1 MTRTEKSKI
10 IDDIKND
17 LTNSP
22 FLYIVDAFGLDAEQ
36 TAALRRSCFESN
48 VKLKVVKNT
57 LLKLA
62 MKDING
68 EFDQFDEVLKGPTAI
83 MLSDVANAPAKVIE
97 SFRKGSEK
105 PVLKAAYV
113 EESFYFGDD
122 QLKAL
127 ASLKSKDELLGDIIM
142 LLQSPVKNVVSSL
155 EGAKHTLAGLV
166 KTLSNKES

>member
-1 MTRTEKSKI
+1 MTRSEKSKI
-10 IDDIKND
+10 IDSIKDD
-17 LTNSP
+17 LNNSP
-22 FLYIVDAFGLDAEQ
+22 FLYIVDTFGLNAEQ
-36 TAALRRSCFESN
+36 TANLRRACFESK

-62 MKDING
+62 MKHVND
-68 EFDQFDEVLKGPTAI
+68 EFSQFDEVLKGPTAI

-97 SFRKGSEK
+97 SFRKTNDK

-113 EESFYFGDD
+113 EEAFYFGDD
-122 QLKAL
+122 QLKVL

>member
-22 FLYIVDAFGLDAEQ
+22 FLYIVDTFGLDAEQ

-142 LLQSPVKNVVSSL
+142 LLQSPIKNVVSSL
-155 EGAKHTLAGLV
+155 DSAKHTLAGLV
-166 KTLSNKES
+166 KTLSEKEA

>member
-17 LTNSP
+17 LTNSS
-22 FLYIVDAFGLDAEQ
+22 FLYIVDTFGLNAEQ

-142 LLQSPVKNVVSSL
+142 LLQSPMKNVVSSL
-155 EGAKHTLAGLV
+155 DSAKHTLAGLV
-166 KTLSNKES
+166 KTLSEKEA